1 MGHEVNLKNVKI
13 VQSDAATPM
22 QLALKL
28 VEVLGKAE
36 MVVIPRLPSL
46 ELLQVIAIA
55 GGIEL
60 ATAQEIYTALIT
72 AVG

>member
-1 MGHEVNLKNVKI
+1 MGHEVNLKNVK
-13 VQSDAATPM
+13 VMANEASSPL

-60 ATAQEIYTALIT
+60 ATAQEIYTALVT